1 MKKIKLTALLL
12 GMASVAMA
20 QTAGTQ
26 NLELPFY
33 QVLIG
38 IILTLL
44 AITLLLVIYTLQK
57 VAQLLKREAL
67 GEKYVEVAE
76 VVELTIWE
84 KMLSL
89 KPLSAE
95 KDVELDHDF
104 DGIKELNNPIP
115 PWFNVL
121 FLGTIV
127 IGFAYFMY
135 FHVFEAGPLQGQEY
149 KNELALAEKQKADYV
164 KKAGNL
170 IDENSV
176 TILTD
181 GSKLKEG
188 EQVFATKCAVCHG
201 EKGEGK
207 VGPNLVDEYW
217 LHGGSVQE
225 VFKSIKYGWPSK
237 GMVAWQN
244 SMNGGQMQQLT
255 SYILSIQGTNPAGA
269 KEPQGEKVI
278 TTPTVDSTLASS
290 QTDSIK

>member
-20 QTAGTQ
+20 QTTGTK

-33 QVLIG
+33 QVLIA
-38 IILTLL
+38 IIIVLL
-44 AITLLLVIYTLQK
+44 VLTLLLVIYTLQK
-57 VAQLLKREAL
+57 VAQLLK
-67 GEKYVEVAE
+67 KEVTGSKATE
-76 VVELTIWE
+76 VVAQTTWE
-84 KMLSL
+84 KLLSL

-95 KDVELDHDF
+95 KDIELDHDY

-121 FLGTIV
+121 FLGSIV
-127 IGFAYFMY
+127 VAFAYFMY
-135 FHVFEAGPLQGQEY
+135 FHVFDAGTLQAQEY
-149 KNELALAEKQKADYV
+149 TNELVAAEKQKADFV

-176 TILTD
+176 TLLTD
-181 GSKLKEG
+181 VAKIKEG
-188 EQVFATKCAVCHG
+188 EQLFATKCAVCHG
-201 EKGEGK
+201 EKGGGN
-207 VGPNLVDEYW
+207 VGPNLTDEYW
-217 LHGGSVQE
+217 LHGATVQE

-255 SYILSIQGTNPAGA
+255 SFILSIQGTNPAGA
-269 KEPQGEKVI
+269 KEPQGPKAVRD
-278 TTPTVDSTLASS
+278 TANDSTLASA
-290 QTDSIK
+290 QTDTIK